1 MEEILQE
8 LVNLIGPAFPQ
19 LMTVDEDY
27 GQLEMIDQT
36 DRESYPLVMPACL
49 IDAPEC
55 SWSNVQGISQRGT
68 LQVRVRLIIDCYD
81 DTHYRSNTVDK
92 ISERSAL
99 RKELHK
105 LLQGHR
111 YEGQELI
118 RSSSRFYTQNHGI
131 KVYESLYTV
140 GVSEYIEEDTVPAS
154 PAIRISAM
162 LEK

>member
-49 IDAPEC
+49 VDAPEC

-131 KVYESLYTV
+131 KVYESVYTV

-162 LEK
+162 LKK